1 MTVVGSAGDFL
12 SSRTWL
18 WAPVLYIVG
27 LIVMNVLSI
36 PLATD
41 TMPDDCPENS
51 GNCDHRQ
58 ITLNVSD
65 EELHQAME
73 EWVDTRGFTATF
85 SEGHIVDRTLFM
97 QFPDDVTYDN
107 KCGYVEV
114 HSQSRIGGADF
125 GVNSDRLDD
134 LESFLKSYDFETTC
148 Q

>member
-18 WAPVLYIVG
+18 WAPALYIVG

-73 EWVDTRGFTATF
+73 EWVDTRGFTTTF
-85 SEGHIVDRTLFM
+85 SEGHIVDRTLFL

>member
-1 MTVVGSAGDFL
+1 
-12 SSRTWL
+12 
-18 WAPVLYIVG
+18 
-27 LIVMNVLSI
+27 MNVLSS

-134 LESFLKSYDFETTC
+134 LESFLNSYDFETTC

>member
-1 MTVVGSAGDFL
+1 
-12 SSRTWL
+12 
-18 WAPVLYIVG
+18 
-27 LIVMNVLSI
+27 MNILSI
-36 PLATD
+36 PLATE
-41 TMPDDCPENS
+41 TIPDACPENS

-58 ITLNVSD
+58 INLNVSD

-73 EWVDTRGFTATF
+73 EWVETRGFTASF
-85 SEGHIVDRTLFM
+85 SEGHIVDRTLLM

-114 HSQSRIGGADF
+114 HSQSRIGGSDF

-134 LESFLKSYDFETTC
+134 LESFLNSYEFETTC